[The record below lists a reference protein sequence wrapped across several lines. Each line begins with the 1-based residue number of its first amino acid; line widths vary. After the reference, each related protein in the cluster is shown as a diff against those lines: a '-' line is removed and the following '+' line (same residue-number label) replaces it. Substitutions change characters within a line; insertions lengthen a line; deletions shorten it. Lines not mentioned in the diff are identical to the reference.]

1 MVAKGIPR
9 WDDLVDPARTIN
21 WFRTL
26 CEHFGEERP
35 RHIQRALDPDSL
47 SESDYGKKI
56 PNSKFKLY
64 AEGKHVPGAAL
75 VEKAELVVKGSSWAL
90 NHVLW
95 RVLREQ
101 GSIKKYAKDWVREL
115 VPEIQLLVFTP
126 DYELRLC
133 GNRHYLGSLERRA
146 SVDGLTALTILLKL
160 SIEAGDVEQAW
171 NFAQSIFRVLLIIGP
186 ELDEQTIAERV
197 FELYVKRIFGLVS
210 FNGLV
215 MDLENY
221 PFLKMTHVLGLL
233 AEKLRQEYGI
243 YRDRKMPS
251 FYALQILN
259 GQRLDLKD
267 IFQPP
272 VKLLDPMPMP
282 IPSDPLCR

>member
-1 MVAKGIPR
+1 MANRRAPR
-9 WDDLVDPARTIN
+9 RDDQVDTIRTIN

-26 CEHFGEERP
+26 CMHFGEERP
-35 RHIQRALDPDSL
+35 RFIQRALDPDSL
-47 SESDYGKKI
+47 SESAYGKKI

-64 AEGKHVPGAAL
+64 AEGKHVPGAAF
-75 VEKAELVVKGSSWAL
+75 VEKVDLVVKGSSWAL

-95 RVLREQ
+95 SVLREQ
-101 GSIKKYAKDWVREL
+101 GSIRKYARGWLREL
-115 VPEIQLLVFTP
+115 VPEIQSLVFTP
-126 DYELRLC
+126 DYELRLH
-133 GNRHYLGSLERRA
+133 GNRHYFGSLERRA

-171 NFAQSIFRVLLIIGP
+171 NFAHSIFRVLLIIGP

-197 FELYVKRIFGLVS
+197 FDLYVDRIFSLVS

-221 PFLKMTHVLGLL
+221 PFLKMAHILGLL
-233 AEKLRQEYGI
+233 AEKLQQQHRS

-251 FYALQILN
+251 FYAMQILN
-259 GQRLDLKD
+259 GQHHDLKD
-267 IFQPP
+267 LLQPP
-272 VKLLDPMPMP
+272 VKQSSP
-282 IPSDPLCR
+282 IPTASA

>member
-1 MVAKGIPR
+1 MANR
-9 WDDLVDPARTIN
+9 RASRRDEEVDTTRTIN

-35 RHIQRALDPDSL
+35 RHIQRAIDPGSF
-47 SESDYGKKI
+47 SESAYGKKI

-95 RVLREQ
+95 RVSREQ
-101 GSIKKYAKDWVREL
+101 GSVRKYAKDWVREL
-115 VPEIQLLVFTP
+115 APEIQSLVFTP
-126 DYELRLC
+126 DYELRLR

-171 NFAQSIFRVLLIIGP
+171 DFAHSIFRVLLIIGP

-197 FELYVKRIFGLVS
+197 FDLYVARIFSLVS

-215 MDLENY
+215 MDLESY
-221 PFLKMTHVLGLL
+221 PFLKMTHALGLL
-233 AEKLRQEYGI
+233 AEKLRQDYGS
-243 YRDRKMPS
+243 YRDQKMPS
-251 FYALQILN
+251 FYALQVLN
-259 GQRLDLKD
+259 GQRYDLKD
-267 IFQPP
+267 IFQAP
-272 VKLLDPMPMP
+272 VKLLDPMR
-282 IPSDPLCR
+282 IPAPSVPSCR

>member
-1 MVAKGIPR
+1 MATQRAPR
-9 WDDLVDPARTIN
+9 RDDQVDSTRTIK

-26 CEHFGEERP
+26 CEGLGEERP

-47 SESDYGKKI
+47 SESAYGKKI

-64 AEGKHVPGAAL
+64 AEGKHVPGIAL
-75 VEKAELVVKGSSWAL
+75 VEKAELVVKGSNWAL
-90 NHVLW
+90 NHVWW

-101 GSIKKYAKDWVREL
+101 GSIRKYAKDWVREL
-115 VPEIQLLVFTP
+115 VPEIQSLVFTP
-126 DYELRLC
+126 DNELRLR

-171 NFAQSIFRVLLIIGP
+171 AFAHSIFRVLLIIGP

-197 FELYVKRIFGLVS
+197 FDLYVNRIFSLVS
-210 FNGLV
+210 FHGSV

-233 AEKLRQEYGI
+233 AGKLRQEYGS

-259 GQRLDLKD
+259 GQRHDLKD
-267 IFQPP
+267 ILQPP
-272 VKLLDPMPMP
+272 VKLSDTMPTDFP
-282 IPSDPLCR
+282 